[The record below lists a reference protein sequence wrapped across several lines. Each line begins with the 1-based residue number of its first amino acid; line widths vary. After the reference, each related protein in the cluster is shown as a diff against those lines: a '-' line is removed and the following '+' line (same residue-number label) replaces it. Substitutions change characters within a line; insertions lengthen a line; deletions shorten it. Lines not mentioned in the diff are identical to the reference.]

1 MAKYIAYSEICIGLG
16 QLLGPLIGSSVYDTL
31 QFDGTLYLFGGL
43 NLLGLITCIVLIPG
57 QLNKTISTEEV
68 LERMLEKDDFITELL
83 QEREKER
90 DLE

>member
-1 MAKYIAYSEICIGLG
+1 MAKYIAYSEIFIGLG

-43 NLLGLITCIVLIPG
+43 NALGLIMCIIFIPA
-57 QLNKTISTEEV
+57 QLNKTISSEEI
-68 LERMLEKDDFITELL
+68 LERIIEEDNFIADLL

-90 DLE
+90 ELE